1 MKIISILGARPQFIK
16 AAIISK
22 KIKEKGIDEIIVHTG
37 QHYDYNMSD
46 IFFKEL
52 GIPEPAY
59 HLKIGSSSHG
69 DQTGRMLME
78 IEKVL
83 VKEKPDAV
91 MVYGDTNS
99 TLAGS
104 LAASKLHILVAHVE
118 AGLRSFNKKMPEEI
132 NRILTDH
139 VSSVLFSPTD
149 TGLANLKNEGFTHIF
164 YSINELIPIKSE
176 NVLPICIKVGDPMFD
191 LALEARKK
199 TDASGI
205 MGRWNLERKQF
216 ILVTAHRAENTDVAE
231 NLENIWNALKI
242 LASEGKKII
251 FPVHPRTRKVMEQT
265 GLLSEST
272 HSHLPLLIDP
282 VSYSEMTVLESE
294 ARVIITDSGGVQK
307 EGYFFDTP
315 CVVTREQTEWVELL
329 ESGWTTLTGADKN
342 KILNATRQY
351 WETPPNKNNL
361 SLFGNGDASN
371 QIVEILKFLIKQ
383 NK

>member
-22 KIKEKGIDEIIVHTG
+22 KIKEKGIEEIIVHTG

-59 HLKIGSSSHG
+59 HLKIGSASHG

-104 LAASKLHILVAHVE
+104 LAASKLHIPVAHVE

-139 VSSVLFSPTD
+139 VSSILFSPTD
-149 TGLANLKNEGFTHIF
+149 TGLANLKNEGFPHIF
-164 YSINELIPIKSE
+164 YSMEEFTRIKSE
-176 NVLPICIKVGDPMFD
+176 KLLPACIKVGDPMFD
-191 LALEARKK
+191 LALEARQK
-199 TDASGI
+199 TDASHI
-205 MGRWNLERKQF
+205 MRRWNLEKKQF
-216 ILVTAHRAENTDVAE
+216 ILVTTHRAENTDVAK

-251 FPVHPRTRKVMEQT
+251 FPVHPRTRKVMEQN
-265 GLLSEST
+265 GLLNEST
-272 HSHLPLLIDP
+272 DSQLPLLIDP
-282 VSYSEMTVLESE
+282 ISYSEMTVLESE

-329 ESGWTTLTGADKN
+329 ESGWTSLTGAEMN
-342 KILNATRQY
+342 KILIAARQY
-351 WETPPNKNNL
+351 WETPPHKGNS
-361 SLFGNGDASN
+361 SLFGNGNASD
-371 QIVEILKFLIKQ
+371 QIVEILKMTIL
-383 NK
+383 